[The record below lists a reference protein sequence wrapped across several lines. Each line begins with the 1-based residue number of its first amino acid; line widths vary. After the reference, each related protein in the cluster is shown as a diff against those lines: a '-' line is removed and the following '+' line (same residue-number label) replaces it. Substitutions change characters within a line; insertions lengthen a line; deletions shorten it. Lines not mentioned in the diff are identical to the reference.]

1 MKRFGDSVQ
10 YASQGTIADVF
21 EAVERGRCQ
30 YGVVPFENSIAG
42 SVVPTL
48 DKFVKSKVKIRAE
61 TYLPVHHY
69 LLSKSNTESIRR
81 VYSHPVVSQS
91 NHLVDR
97 EIKPRI
103 GRTLTWSLITRQ
115 SVSKGLSPVSD
126 FLEQPIEGY

>member
-48 DKFVKSKVKIRAE
+48 DKFIKSKVKIRAE

-69 LLSKSNTESIRR
+69 LLSNSTTEAVRR
-81 VYSHPVVSQS
+81 VYSHPVVRNHFACIASS
-91 NHLVDR
+91 NH
-97 EIKPRI
+97 
-103 GRTLTWSLITRQ
+103 
-115 SVSKGLSPVSD
+115 PVMSA
-126 FLEQPIEGY
+126 YV